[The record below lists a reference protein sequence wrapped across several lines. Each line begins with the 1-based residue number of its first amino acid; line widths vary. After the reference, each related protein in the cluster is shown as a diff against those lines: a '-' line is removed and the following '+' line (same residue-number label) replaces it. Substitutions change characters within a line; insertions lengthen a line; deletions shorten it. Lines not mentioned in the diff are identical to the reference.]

1 MVKAPGS
8 FAADYGRRGPM
19 IRKDLPAVPYSDFE
33 TRVVPN
39 YGTLTAENVEVLCGI
54 RLGYGIDQV
63 ELGNR

>member
-1 MVKAPGS
+1 
-8 FAADYGRRGPM
+8 M